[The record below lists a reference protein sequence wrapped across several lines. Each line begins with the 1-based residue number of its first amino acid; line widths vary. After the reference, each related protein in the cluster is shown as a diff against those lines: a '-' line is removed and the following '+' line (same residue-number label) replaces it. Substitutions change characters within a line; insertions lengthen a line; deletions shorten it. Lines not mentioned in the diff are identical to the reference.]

1 MKKVFS
7 QIYMLMAAAI
17 CLTACDD
24 KNDSDYTP
32 GTPTA
37 DDCMQVYFD
46 NSNASDFITEPGV
59 GSSIDVYVS
68 RVDTTEAAEV
78 PIVCKSAASELSV
91 PSSVKFDAGQKTAT
105 LTIGYGDLKESQKY
119 EFNLAIDEAYAD
131 HYSKLDG
138 STTFSGYVL
147 EAAWA
152 TYITGAELDFT
163 VGSTALTW
171 TVDIERLGETERYC
185 IKNFLESGV
194 DLKFSVGTDAD
205 GMSGYYKVL
214 PYTNY
219 YDYIDETVNAFYLY
233 DTATGSYPTWTIGG
247 KTIVELCIMRS
258 YTGYGDYSYISFEE
272 GFAQFGTYWTTYD
285 DETYDYYNYI
295 KLYFDPIKE

>member
-1 MKKVFS
+1 
-7 QIYMLMAAAI
+7 MAAAI

-105 LTIGYGDLKESQKY
+105 LTIGYGDLKEPTASSRHALRRARPRASSSRSPSR
-119 EFNLAIDEAYAD
+119 EPIAPSAT
-131 HYSKLDG
+131 
-138 STTFSGYVL
+138 STS
-147 EAAWA
+147 
-152 TYITGAELDFT
+152 
-163 VGSTALTW
+163 
-171 TVDIERLGETERYC
+171 R
-185 IKNFLESGV
+185 
-194 DLKFSVGTDAD
+194 
-205 GMSGYYKVL
+205 
-214 PYTNY
+214 
-219 YDYIDETVNAFYLY
+219 
-233 DTATGSYPTWTIGG
+233 
-247 KTIVELCIMRS
+247 
-258 YTGYGDYSYISFEE
+258 
-272 GFAQFGTYWTTYD
+272 
-285 DETYDYYNYI
+285 
-295 KLYFDPIKE
+295 